1 MGGKGGIRGVEEGEE
16 VRWKGRRYGKEL
28 VKGWGVREG
37 ERIRGVR
44 KGREKE
50 YERK

>member
-1 MGGKGGIRGVEEGEE
+1 M
-16 VRWKGRRYGKEL
+16 RWKGRRYGKEL

-44 KGREKE
+44 KGREGIRKKMREEWKE
-50 YERK
+50 KGG